1 MSTLIIIAIVALG
14 VSLYDYF
21 DSKDWQHITAVHR
34 INVVFEERNK
44 KYGAY
49 SIRRDYNDLILFI
62 MIGVMVLFGAFSIA
76 SFGLRVTAEEIKVP
90 VVEIDTTLMTLEAPP
105 MEHIETIPT
114 PFKVVGGNGG
124 SGSPDNS
131 KYDPTP
137 QPQVKEQDTQAKSDN
152 KVFSGKGHATT
163 GKDQNQEATTIE
175 KSPFSGSG
183 GKNGGDKTGLF
194 GKDKGPGSGEGGEG
208 PGSGRGGSGEPKRH
222 LVTALPTS
230 QIQSDENCTVVVKV
244 RVSPDGDVTATP
256 IYVRSGSTT
265 DNSVI
270 IKEVIRIVKSH
281 AKFNKVAGN
290 TDQTFNLK
298 VNVSAN

>member
-1 MSTLIIIAIVALG
+1 MSTLIVIAIIALG

-21 DSKDWQHITAVHR
+21 DSKDWQQITAVQR

-62 MIGVMVLFGAFSIA
+62 VIGIFILFGAFSIA
-76 SFGLRVTAEEIKVP
+76 SFGLRVTAEEMKIP
-90 VVEIDTTLMTLEAPP
+90 VVQVDTTLMTLEAPP
-105 MEHIETIPT
+105 MDHIETVPS

-137 QPQVKEQDTQAKSDN
+137 DPQVKQHDTQAKSDN
-152 KVFSGKGHATT
+152 HVFSGKGHATT
-163 GKDQNQEATTIE
+163 GKDQNKEASTIE

-194 GKDKGPGSGEGGEG
+194 GKDKGPGSGEGGDG
-208 PGSGRGGSGEPKRH
+208 PGSGKGGNGEPKRR
-222 LVTALPTS
+222 LVTDLPTS
-230 QIQSDENCTVVVKV
+230 QIQSDENCKVIVKV

-256 IYVRSGSTT
+256 LYVRAGSTT
-265 DNSVI
+265 DNSII
-270 IKEVIRIVKSH
+270 IKEVIRIVKTY

-290 TDQTFNLK
+290 SDQSFNLT